1 LFPLWGEYNS
11 RFLEKRKPSEVVKL
25 ANVVVS
31 LMDFKPVYENPV
43 EIVERKGTGHPD
55 TICDNLAEELSV
67 ALCKLYLEEF
77 GFVQH
82 HNVDKALLVGGVA
95 DPRFGGGEII
105 TPIEIYLVGR
115 AIKEKDGKPLPV
127 DELAIEV
134 AKKWLKENIPNL
146 DPEKHVII
154 TPKIRPGSKDLVE
167 LFERFAKKGEVPL
180 ANDTSFAV
188 GYAPFDDLERVVYNT
203 ERYLNSKEFKKEHPY
218 LGEDI
223 KVMGVRL
230 GNKIRITIAAAFVDK
245 YVENVEDYLQKK
257 EVIARKALEN
267 AAKYTDKEIEVF
279 VNTADNPQGG
289 SVYITVTGT
298 SAEAGDDGQVGRG
311 NRPNGLIT
319 PYRPM
324 TLEAAAGKNPV
335 SHVGKIYSAV
345 ASIIAE
351 RVTKEVEEIEETY
364 VYLVS
369 QIGKPI
375 TKPQACDVK
384 IRTKRDIKGVEGL
397 IKKIAEEEI
406 AKIPEIWKGYVEKKF
421 KVA

>member
-1 LFPLWGEYNS
+1 M
-11 RFLEKRKPSEVVKL
+11 

-31 LMDFKPVYENPV
+31 LMDFKPVYENSV

-77 GFVQH
+77 GYVQH
-82 HNVDKALLVGGVA
+82 HNVDKALLVGGRA
-95 DPRFGGGEII
+95 EPRFGGGEVI

-115 AIKEKDGKPLPV
+115 AIREKDGKQLPV

-134 AKKWLKENIPNL
+134 AKDWLFKNIKNL
-146 DPEKHVII
+146 DPTKHVII

-188 GYAPFDDLERVVYNT
+188 GYAPFDDIERVVYQT
-203 ERYLNSKEFKKEHPY
+203 ERYLNSEEFKKEHPY

-223 KVMGVRL
+223 KVMGVRVE
-230 GNKIRITIAAAFVDK
+230 NEIRITIAAAFVDK
-245 YVENVEDYLQKK
+245 YVKDVADYLEKK
-257 EVIARKALEN
+257 EIVRQKALEN
-267 AAKYTDKEIEVF
+267 ASKYTDKDVKIF
-279 VNTADNPQGG
+279 INTADNPENG

-345 ASIIAE
+345 ANLIAN
-351 RVTKEVEEIEETY
+351 RIVKEIEEIEEAY
-364 VYLVS
+364 CYLVS

-375 TKPQACDVK
+375 TEPQVCDVK
-384 IRTKRDIKGVEGL
+384 VRTKRDIKGIDEL
-397 IKKIAEEEI
+397 IKKISEEEI
-406 AKIPEIWKGYVEKKF
+406 AQIPDIWKGYVEKKF
-421 KVA
+421 TVA

>member
-1 LFPLWGEYNS
+1 
-11 RFLEKRKPSEVVKL
+11 
-25 ANVVVS
+25 
-31 LMDFKPVYENPV
+31 MDFKPVYENPV

-95 DPRFGGGEII
+95 EPRFGGGEII

-134 AKKWLKENIPNL
+134 AKEWLSKNIRNL
-146 DPEKHVII
+146 DPNKHVII

-203 ERYLNSKEFKKEHPY
+203 ERYLNSPEFKKEHPY

-230 GNKIRITIAAAFVDK
+230 GDKIRLTIAAAFVDK

-257 EVIARKALEN
+257 EIVRQKALEN
-267 AAKYTDKEIEVF
+267 AAKYTDKEVEIF
-279 VNTADNPQGG
+279 INTADNPADG

-298 SAEAGDDGQVGRG
+298 SSEAGDDGQVGRG

-345 ASIIAE
+345 ANIIAN
-351 RVTKEVEEIEETY
+351 RVVNEIEDIEEAY
-364 VYLVS
+364 CYMVS

-375 TKPQACDVK
+375 TEPQACDVK
-384 IRTKRDIKGVEGL
+384 VRTKRDIKGIEEV

-421 KVA
+421 TVA

>member
-1 LFPLWGEYNS
+1 
-11 RFLEKRKPSEVVKL
+11 L

-31 LMDFKPVYENPV
+31 PMDFKPVYENPV
-43 EIVERKGTGHPD
+43 EIVERKGVGHPD

-95 DPRFGGGEII
+95 NPSFGGGEIV

-127 DELAIEV
+127 DEIAIEV
-134 AKKWLKENIPNL
+134 AKEWLRNNIRNL
-146 DPEKHVII
+146 DPDRHVII

-188 GYAPFDDLERVVYNT
+188 GYAPFDDLEKVVFYT
-203 ERYLNSKEFKKEHPY
+203 EKYLNSKEFKEEHPY

-230 GNKIRITIAAAFVDK
+230 GEKIRITIAAAFVDK
-245 YVENVEDYLQKK
+245 YVENTEDYLQKK
-257 EVIARKALEN
+257 EIVRQKALEN
-267 AAKYTDKEIEVF
+267 ASKYTDKEVEIF
-279 VNTADNPQGG
+279 INTADNPENN

-345 ASIIAE
+345 ANIIAQ
-351 RVTKEVEEIEETY
+351 RVVNEVEEIQEAY
-364 VYLVS
+364 CYMVS

-375 TKPQACDVK
+375 TQPQVCDVK
-384 IRTKRDIKGVEGL
+384 IRTNRDIKGVEEV

-406 AKIPEIWKGYVEKKF
+406 AQIPEIWKGYVEKKF
-421 KVA
+421 SVA

>member
-1 LFPLWGEYNS
+1 M
-11 RFLEKRKPSEVVKL
+11 
-25 ANVVVS
+25 ANIVVS

-115 AIKEKDGKPLPV
+115 AIKEKNGKPLPV
-127 DELAIEV
+127 DELAVEV
-134 AKKWLKENIPNL
+134 AKEWLRKNIKNL
-146 DPEKHVII
+146 DADKHVII

-188 GYAPFDDLERVVYNT
+188 GYAPFDDLEKVVYNT
-203 ERYLNSKEFKKEHPY
+203 ERYLNSEEFKREHPY

-230 GNKIRITIAAAFVDK
+230 GDKIRITIAAAFVDR
-245 YVENVEDYLQKK
+245 YMESVDDYLAKK
-257 EVIARKALEN
+257 EIVKQKALEN
-267 AAKYTDKEIEVF
+267 AAKYTNKEVEIF
-279 VNTADNPQGG
+279 VNTADNPADG

-345 ASIIAE
+345 ANIIAN
-351 RVTKEVEEIEETY
+351 RVVNEIEEIEEAY
-364 VYLVS
+364 CYMVS

-375 TKPQACDVK
+375 TEPQACDVK
-384 IRTKRDIKGVEGL
+384 VRTKRDIKGVEEV

-406 AKIPEIWKGYVEKKF
+406 AQIPEIWKGYVEKKF
-421 KVA
+421 TVA

>member
-1 LFPLWGEYNS
+1 M
-11 RFLEKRKPSEVVKL
+11 

-67 ALCKLYLEEF
+67 ALCKLYIEEF

-95 DPRFGGGEII
+95 DPRFGGGEVI

-115 AIKEKDGKPLPV
+115 AVKEKNGKSLPV
-127 DELAIEV
+127 DELAIET
-134 AKKWLKENIPNL
+134 AKEWLRKNIKNL
-146 DPEKHVII
+146 DVEKHVII

-188 GYAPFDDLERVVYNT
+188 GYAPFDDLEKVVFNT
-203 ERYLNSKEFKKEHPY
+203 ERHLNSEEFKKSHPY

-230 GNKIRITIAAAFVDK
+230 GDKIRITIAAAFVDR
-245 YVENVEDYLQKK
+245 YVENVEDYLEKK
-257 EVIARKALEN
+257 EIVRQKALEN
-267 AAKYTDKEIEVF
+267 AAKYTDKEVEIF
-279 VNTADNPQGG
+279 INTADNPADN

-345 ASIIAE
+345 ANIIAK
-351 RVTKEVEEIEETY
+351 RVVNEIEEIEEAY
-364 VYLVS
+364 CYMVS

-375 TKPQACDVK
+375 TEPQACDVK
-384 IRTKRDIKGVEGL
+384 VRTKRDIRGVEEL
-397 IKKIAEEEI
+397 IKKIADEEI
-406 AKIPEIWKGYVEKKF
+406 EKIPEIWKGYVEKKF
-421 KVA
+421 TVA

>member
-1 LFPLWGEYNS
+1 M
-11 RFLEKRKPSEVVKL
+11 

-31 LMDFKPVYENPV
+31 LMDFKPVYENNV
-43 EIVERKGTGHPD
+43 EIVERKGIGHPD

-77 GFVQH
+77 GYVQH
-82 HNVDKALLVGGVA
+82 HNVDKALLVGGRA
-95 DPRFGGGEII
+95 EPKFGGGEII

-115 AIKEKDGKPLPV
+115 AIREKDGKPLPV

-134 AKKWLKENIPNL
+134 TKNWLSKNIRNL
-146 DPEKHVII
+146 DPTKHVII

-188 GYAPFDDLERVVYNT
+188 GYAPFDDIEKVVYYT
-203 ERYLNSKEFKKEHPY
+203 EKFLNSEEFKKEHPY

-223 KVMGVRL
+223 KVMGVRIE
-230 GNKIRITIAAAFVDK
+230 NEIRITIAAAFVDK
-245 YVENVEDYLQKK
+245 YVKDVKDYLEKK
-257 EVIARKALEN
+257 EIVKQNVLEN
-267 AAKYTDKEIEVF
+267 ASKYTKKDLKVF
-279 VNTADNPQGG
+279 INTADNPDEG

-345 ASIIAE
+345 ANLIAN
-351 RVTKEVEEIEETY
+351 RIVKEVEEIEETY
-364 VYLVS
+364 CYLVS

-375 TKPQACDVK
+375 TQPQVCDVK
-384 IRTKRDIKGVEGL
+384 IRTKRDIKGVEEV

-421 KVA
+421 TVA

>member
-1 LFPLWGEYNS
+1 M
-11 RFLEKRKPSEVVKL
+11 

-67 ALCKLYLEEF
+67 ALCKLYLKEF

-115 AIKEKDGKPLPV
+115 AVKEKDGKLLPV

-134 AKKWLKENIPNL
+134 AKNWLRENIPNL
-146 DPEKHVII
+146 DVEKHVVI

-188 GYAPFDDLERVVYNT
+188 GYAPFDDLEKVVFNT
-203 ERYLNSKEFKKEHPY
+203 ERFLNSKEFKKEHPY

-230 GNKIRITIAAAFVDK
+230 GDKIRITIAAAFVDR
-245 YVENVEDYLQKK
+245 YVENVDDYLYKK
-257 EVIARKALEN
+257 EIVRQKALEN
-267 AAKYTDKEIEVF
+267 AAKYTDKEIEIF
-279 VNTADNPQGG
+279 INTADNPKDN

-345 ASIIAE
+345 ANIIAE
-351 RVTKEVEEIEETY
+351 RVTKEVEDIEETY

-375 TKPQACDVK
+375 TEPQACDVK
-384 IRTKRDIKGVEGL
+384 VRTKRDIKGIEEI
-397 IKKIAEEEI
+397 IKKIADEEI

-421 KVA
+421 RVA

>member
-1 LFPLWGEYNS
+1 M
-11 RFLEKRKPSEVVKL
+11 

-31 LMDFKPVYENPV
+31 QMDFKPVYENPV

-67 ALCKLYLEEF
+67 ALCKLYVEEF

-82 HNVDKALLVGGVA
+82 HNVDKALLVGGIA
-95 DPRFGGGEII
+95 DPRFGGGEVIA
-105 TPIEIYLVGR
+105 PIEIYLVGR
-115 AIKEKDGKPLPV
+115 AIKEKGGKPLPV

-134 AKKWLKENIPNL
+134 AKRWLRENIPNL
-146 DPEKHVII
+146 DVEKHVII

-203 ERYLNSKEFKKEHPY
+203 ERYLNSPEFKKEHPY

-230 GNKIRITIAAAFVDK
+230 GEKIRITIAAAFVDR
-245 YVENVEDYLQKK
+245 YVESVDDYLQKK
-257 EVIARKALEN
+257 ELIRQKALEN
-267 AAKYTDKEIEVF
+267 AAEYTDKEVEVF
-279 VNTADNPQGG
+279 VNTADNPEGG

-345 ASIIAE
+345 AGVIAQ
-351 RVTKEVEEIEETY
+351 RVTKEVEEIEEAY

-375 TKPQACDVK
+375 TEPQACDVK
-384 IRTKRDIKGVEGL
+384 VRTKRDIRGVEEL
-397 IKKIAEEEI
+397 IRKIADEEI

>member
-1 LFPLWGEYNS
+1 
-11 RFLEKRKPSEVVKL
+11 VV
-25 ANVVVS
+25 
-31 LMDFKPVYENPV
+31 
-43 EIVERKGTGHPD
+43 
-55 TICDNLAEELSV
+55 
-67 ALCKLYLEEF
+67 
-77 GFVQH
+77 
-82 HNVDKALLVGGVA
+82 
-95 DPRFGGGEII
+95 

-127 DELAIEV
+127 DEIAIEV
-134 AKKWLKENIPNL
+134 AKEWLRNNIRNL
-146 DPEKHVII
+146 DPDKHVII

-188 GYAPFDDLERVVYNT
+188 GYAPFDDLEKVVFYT
-203 ERYLNSKEFKKEHPY
+203 EKYLNSKEFKQKHPY

-230 GNKIRITIAAAFVDK
+230 GDKIRITIAAAFVDK
-245 YVENVEDYLQKK
+245 YVENTDDYLQKK
-257 EVIARKALEN
+257 EIIRQKALEN
-267 AAKYTDKEIEVF
+267 AHKYTDKEVEVF
-279 VNTADNPQGG
+279 INTADNPEND

-345 ASIIAE
+345 ANTIAQ
-351 RVTKEVEEIEETY
+351 RVVKEIEEIQEAY
-364 VYLVS
+364 CYMVS

-375 TKPQACDVK
+375 TQPQACDVK
-384 IRTKRDIKGVEGL
+384 IRTKRDIKGLEEL

-406 AKIPEIWKGYVEKKF
+406 AQIPEIWKGYVEKKF
-421 KVA
+421 SVA

>member
-1 LFPLWGEYNS
+1 
-11 RFLEKRKPSEVVKL
+11 
-25 ANVVVS
+25 
-31 LMDFKPVYENPV
+31 MDFKPVYENPV

-95 DPRFGGGEII
+95 EPRFGGGEII

-134 AKKWLKENIPNL
+134 AKEWLSKNIRNL
-146 DPEKHVII
+146 DPNKHVII

-188 GYAPFDDLERVVYNT
+188 GYAPFDDLERVVYKT
-203 ERYLNSKEFKKEHPY
+203 ERYLNSPSFKKEHPY

-230 GNKIRITIAAAFVDK
+230 GDKIRLTIAAAFVDK
-245 YVENVEDYLQKK
+245 YVENVDDYLQKK
-257 EVIARKALEN
+257 EIVRQKALEN
-267 AAKYTDKEIEVF
+267 AAKYTDKEVEIF
-279 VNTADNPQGG
+279 INTADNPADG

-298 SAEAGDDGQVGRG
+298 SSEAGDDGQVGRG

-345 ASIIAE
+345 ANIIAN
-351 RVTKEVEEIEETY
+351 RVVNEIEDIEEAY
-364 VYLVS
+364 CYMVS

-375 TKPQACDVK
+375 TEPQACDVK
-384 IRTKRDIKGVEGL
+384 VRTKRDIKGIEEV

-421 KVA
+421 TVA

>member
-1 LFPLWGEYNS
+1 VE
-11 RFLEKRKPSEVVKL
+11 KL

-31 LMDFKPVYENPV
+31 PMDFKPVYENPV
-43 EIVERKGTGHPD
+43 EIVERKGVGHPD

-95 DPRFGGGEII
+95 NPSFGGGEIV

-127 DELAIEV
+127 DEIAIEV
-134 AKKWLKENIPNL
+134 AKEWLRNNIRNL
-146 DPEKHVII
+146 DPDRHVII

-188 GYAPFDDLERVVYNT
+188 GYAPFDDLEKVVFYT
-203 ERYLNSKEFKKEHPY
+203 EKYLNSKEFKEGHPY

-230 GNKIRITIAAAFVDK
+230 REKIRITIAAAFVDK
-245 YVENVEDYLQKK
+245 YVENTEDYLQKK
-257 EVIARKALEN
+257 EIVRQKALEN
-267 AAKYTDKEIEVF
+267 ASKYTDKEVEIF
-279 VNTADNPQGG
+279 INTADNPEND

-345 ASIIAE
+345 ANIIAQ
-351 RVTKEVEEIEETY
+351 RVVNEVEEIQEAY
-364 VYLVS
+364 CYMVS

-375 TKPQACDVK
+375 TQPQVCDVK
-384 IRTKRDIKGVEGL
+384 IRTNRDIKGVEEV

-406 AKIPEIWKGYVEKKF
+406 AQIPEIWKGYVEKKF
-421 KVA
+421 SVA

>member
-1 LFPLWGEYNS
+1 
-11 RFLEKRKPSEVVKL
+11 L

-95 DPRFGGGEII
+95 DPRFGGGEVI

-134 AKKWLKENIPNL
+134 AKKWLKENIRNL
-146 DPEKHVII
+146 DPERHVII

-203 ERYLNSKEFKKEHPY
+203 ERYLNSEEFKKEHPY

-230 GNKIRITIAAAFVDK
+230 GDRIRITIAAAFVDR
-245 YVENVEDYLQKK
+245 YVKDVNDYLEKK
-257 EVIARKALEN
+257 ELIRQKALEN
-267 AAKYTDKEIEVF
+267 AAKYTDKEVEIF
-279 VNTADNPQGG
+279 INTADNPEGG

-298 SAEAGDDGQVGRG
+298 SSEAGDDGQVGRG

-345 ASIIAE
+345 ANLIAN
-351 RVTKEVEEIEETY
+351 RVVKEIEEIEEAY
-364 VYLVS
+364 CYMVS

-375 TKPQACDVK
+375 TEPQACDVK
-384 IRTKRDIKGVEGL
+384 VRTKKDIKGIEEL

-421 KVA
+421 QIA